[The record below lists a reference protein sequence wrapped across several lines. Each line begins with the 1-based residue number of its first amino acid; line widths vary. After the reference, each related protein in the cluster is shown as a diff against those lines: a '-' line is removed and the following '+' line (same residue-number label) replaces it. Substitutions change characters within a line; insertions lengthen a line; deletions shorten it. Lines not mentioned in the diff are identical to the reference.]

1 MNTRDVIRAELYSSF
16 ELFTRYFFK
25 ERQKRKFILGEH
37 HKIIIDALERVQKG
51 KCKRL
56 IINIAPRYGKT
67 ELAVKNFIAHSLAIN
82 PKAKFIHLSYSDQ
95 LALDNSEEVKDL
107 ICSDEYQELFPYVK
121 IKADSRAKNKW
132 YTTQGGGVLARSSS
146 GQVTGFGAGN
156 VDDEDEEF
164 LNSKFGGAIIID
176 DPIKPDDAD
185 SETLRNKVNQKFDT
199 TIRNRVN
206 SRNTPIIVIMQRLNE
221 LDLCGYLIDKEP
233 DEWEVISLPC
243 IKDDGTA
250 LWEFKHTID
259 ELEELKR
266 INPWVFGTQ
275 YLQNPMPKEGLLF
288 KRESLNLTDKV
299 DLSKVEHYL
308 AYIDVATSKGGD
320 YHSCLIGAII
330 DKKLYIVDCVFTNE
344 EAQINVLKTAGL
356 LNKYNPEFCRIES
369 NGAGAL
375 YKHMLEPHVNVTQLL
390 NVHSTQNKQTRIFQ
404 GSGWVKDNCVFFN
417 NSTVGSEYHNF
428 FRQFTTY
435 LMDGSSKNDDAPDS
449 VHGLSSMARSFYK
462 DSFND

>member
-1 MNTRDVIRAELYSSF
+1 MNTKDVIRAELYSSF

-51 KCKRL
+51 KCRRL

-107 ICSDEYQELFPYVK
+107 ISSDEYQDLFPYVK
-121 IKADSRAKNKW
+121 IKPDSRAKNKW

-156 VDDEDEEF
+156 VDDEDDDF
-164 LNSKFGGAIIID
+164 SDFKFGGAIIID

-185 SETLRNKVNQKFDT
+185 SETLRSKVNQKFDT

-221 LDLCGYLIDKEP
+221 LDLCGYLIDNEP

-250 LWEFKHTID
+250 LWEFKHNID
-259 ELEELKR
+259 ELNELRR

-275 YLQNPMPKEGLLF
+275 YMQNPMPKEGILF
-288 KRESLNLTDKV
+288 PKDKLNLFDNL
-299 DLSKVEHYL
+299 DISKASQIY
-308 AYIDVATSKGGD
+308 AYVDVATSKGGD
-320 YHSCLIGAII
+320 YHSCVIGAII
-330 DKKLYIVDCVFTNE
+330 DKKMYIVDVVYTQEDSQAN
-344 EAQINVLKTAGL
+344 ILLTAEI
-356 LNKYNPEFCRIES
+356 LNKYKPEFCRIES
-369 NGAGAL
+369 NGVGNL
-375 YKHMLEPHVNVTQLL
+375 YSQLLQPHVTHTQLL
-390 NVHSTQNKQTRIFQ
+390 PCHNSANKQARIFQ
-404 GSGWVKDNCVFFN
+404 MSGWIKDNVIFKS
-417 NSTVGSEYHNF
+417 NSEFKSQYYNF
-428 FRQFTTY
+428 FKDFTSY

-449 VHGLSSMARSFYK
+449 VWGLSVMAKSF
-462 DSFND
+462 SPELFES